1 MSSSLMDSMISLM
14 DLNLALLDSTICN
27 NKSSIQST
35 VEIWNA
41 LNQIYS
47 TSSMAQVTELRTNLQ
62 TLRKDGLSAEFSYP
76 PMAHPTATHNTVL
89 DTNWYMDSGAT
100 HYFTSNINMLDTV
113 TPFSGSDQVI
123 VGNVPL
129 FIFLPLISPSPPTST
144 SSICSPLIAPTP
156 LPSFLHSVSPSV
168 PHFSLLP
175 PSVNLPI
182 PCVDTNLLHSS
193 RTHNIHPMVASSK
206 AGIYKPKLLLSVFI
220 GKVINCKW
228 AYKLKFQL
236 NGQIERY
243 KARLVAKGY
252 HQTEGIDYFETF
264 SPVVKPPTIY
274 VFMEKP
280 PEFFILSILLMSASW
295 ISLST
300 ALNNHPRPGL
310 LLVLVYVEDIIV
322 TRSHS
327 TQVHHTSTSIH
338 LSQAKYITNLL
349 TRIAML
355 DAKPCPLLCFLTQ
368 ISLFMMVWL
377 LKMVQIIE
385 VLLVPFSI
393 AGTSHF
399 SLFLQPS
406 FDFNI
411 TCYTDVNWA
420 SCPYDRHS
428 TSGYYL
434 FLSSNLVFWSSS
446 KQKMVSWS
454 STKSKYRG
462 VANEVFELAWI
473 ESLLRELPITP
484 TRPPLILYDNISAT
498 YLAANLISMPEPNM
512 WKSTTT
518 LFGNVFFN
526 ALSLSSSHLLMIS
539 LLIA

>member
-14 DLNLALLDSTICN
+14 DLNLALLDSSIYN
-27 NKSSIQST
+27 NKSSIQSI

-62 TLRKDGLSAEFSYP
+62 TLRKDGLLAEFSYP
-76 PMAHPTATHNTVL
+76 AMAHPTATHNTVL

-100 HYFTSNINMLDTV
+100 HYFTSNINMLDTM

-129 FIFLPLISPSPPTST
+129 FILLPLISPFPPTST
-144 SSICSPLIAPTP
+144 SSICSSLIAPTP
-156 LPSFLHSVSPSV
+156 LPFFSHSVSPSV

-206 AGIYKPKLLLSVFI
+206 AGIYKPKLLLS
-220 GKVINCKW
+220 
-228 AYKLKFQL
+228 AYKLKFQPD
-236 NGQIERY
+236 GQIERY

-264 SPVVKPPTIY
+264 SPVVKPLTIHI
-274 VFMEKP
+274 FMENRWI
-280 PEFFILSILLMSASW
+280 FILSILSILLMSISW
-295 ISLST
+295 ISLYDLKQSPRLGILS
-300 ALNNHPRPGL
+300 LNDSSLFICHSSHGL
-310 LLVLVYVEDIIV
+310 LLVLVYVEDIIAW
-322 TRSHS
+322 RF
-327 TQVHHTSTSIH
+327 IAPYEY
-338 LSQAKYITNLL
+338 LSQAKYIINLL
-349 TRIAML
+349 TRTAML
-355 DAKPCPLLCFLTQ
+355 DAKPCPTPMSSNTNLSFHDG
-368 ISLFMMVWL
+368 
-377 LKMVQIIE
+377 
-385 VLLVPFSI
+385 
-393 AGTSHF
+393 GTSHF

-411 TCYTDVNWA
+411 TCYTDVDG
-420 SCPYDRHS
+420 SP
-428 TSGYYL
+428 
-434 FLSSNLVFWSSS
+434 FLSSNLVSWSSS

-454 STKSKYRG
+454 STESKYRG

-498 YLAANLISMPEPNM
+498 YLAVNLICMPEPNM

-526 ALSLSSSHLLMIS
+526 ALSVSSSHLLMIS